1 MDFSTLFNSLQGQ
14 LGQHLPGIFG
24 ALAVLIGGWLIAVL
38 VRAGLNRFLH
48 IVGINKRISES
59 TGQEVDLAS
68 GISLGAFILILLIT
82 LIGVFSSL
90 NLQAVSEPFNVMV
103 TQIFE
108 YLPRIFA
115 GLILLAIAWGIAT
128 LVRLVVT
135 KALSTT
141 NLDERLS
148 AEAGMQPMSN
158 NVGNM
163 LFWIIILMFL
173 PALLSTFE
181 LNGLLSPVQGMVDEF
196 LAMVPNIFAASVIA
210 LVGWIVAKILRG
222 LVTNIL
228 ATSGIDNISKAADI
242 DGKNAIKLSN
252 VVGMLVFIFVF
263 VPTLIAALDA
273 LQMEAISLPASNM
286 LSMMFEAVPN
296 ILAAAVILTITYYV
310 AKFVATLIV
319 NLLTSIGFN
328 EVPAKLGCADTFTK
342 KSTVSDLIGKIVVF
356 FAMLFATV
364 EAANRLGFSQV
375 SDIVGMFIQFGAD
388 ILLGSIILMVGF
400 WLANLAYKA
409 IDRASG
415 KESSGLA
422 NIARIAIIGLVV
434 AMGLR
439 AMGIADD
446 IVNMAFG
453 LTLGSVAVA
462 VALAFGLGGRE
473 AAGKQ
478 LEYWFSKMRDG
489 DK

>member
-1 MDFSTLFNSLQGQ
+1 M
-14 LGQHLPGIFG
+14 
-24 ALAVLIGGWLIAVL
+24 
-38 VRAGLNRFLH
+38 
-48 IVGINKRISES
+48 VGINKRIAES

-68 GISLGAFILILLIT
+68 GISFGAFIIILLIT
-82 LIGVFSSL
+82 IIGVFSSL
-90 NLQAVSEPFNVMV
+90 NLQAVSQPFNIMV
-103 TQIFE
+103 SQIFT
-108 YLPRIFA
+108 YLPRVFA
-115 GLILLAIAWGIAT
+115 GLLLLGIAWAIAT
-128 LVRLVVT
+128 LVRVMVT
-135 KALSTT
+135 KTLATT
-141 NLDERLS
+141 KLDEKLS
-148 AEAGMQPMSN
+148 LEAGMQPMSN

-181 LNGLLSPVQGMVDEF
+181 LNGLLAPVQGMVDEF
-196 LAMVPNIFAASVIA
+196 LAIIPNIFAGGVIA
-210 LVGWIVAKILRG
+210 LVGWVVAKILRG

-228 ATSGIDNISKAADI
+228 ATSGIDNINKAVGVKDS
-242 DGKNAIKLSN
+242 NAIKLSN

-263 VPTLIAALDA
+263 IPTLIAALDA
-273 LQMEAISLPASNM
+273 LQMEAISQPASDM
-286 LSMMFEAVPN
+286 LALMFSAIPN

-310 AKFVATLIV
+310 AKFIAVLVV
-319 NLLTSIGFN
+319 NLLSGIGFN
-328 EVPAKLGCADTFTK
+328 AVPAKLGFADTFSK
-342 KSTVSDLIGKIVVF
+342 KSTASDLVGKVIVF
-356 FAMLFATV
+356 FAMLFATI

-375 SDIVGMFIQFGAD
+375 SDIISLFIQFGGD
-388 ILLGSIILMVGF
+388 VLLGSIILMVGF
-400 WLANLAYKA
+400 WLANLAYNA

-415 KESSGLA
+415 KKSSGLA

-478 LEYWFSKMRDG
+478 LEHWFSKMRDG
-489 DK
+489 K

>member
-1 MDFSTLFNSLQGQ
+1 MDFSTLFNSLQEQ

-38 VRAGLNRFLH
+38 VRAALNRFLH
-48 IVGINKRISES
+48 MIGINKRISES

-103 TQIFE
+103 IQIFQ

-115 GLILLAIAWGIAT
+115 GLILLGVAWAIAT
-128 LVRLVVT
+128 LIRLVVT
-135 KALSTT
+135 KALATT
-141 NLDERLS
+141 KLDEKLS
-148 AEAGMQPMSN
+148 AAAGMQPMSK

-181 LNGLLSPVQGMVDEF
+181 LNGLLAPVQGMVDQF
-196 LAMVPNIFAASVIA
+196 LGMVPNIFAAGVIA

-222 LVTNIL
+222 LVTNII
-228 ATSGIDNISKAADI
+228 ATSGIDNIAKAVDT
-242 DGKNAIKLSN
+242 DGKNVITLSN
-252 VVGMLVFIFVF
+252 VAGMLVFIFVF
-263 VPTLIAALDA
+263 IPTLIAALDA
-273 LQMEAISLPASNM
+273 LEMSAISQPASNM

-328 EVPAKLGCADTFTK
+328 AIPATLGFADTFTK
-342 KSTVSDLIGKIVVF
+342 KATISDLVGKILIF

-364 EAANRLGFSQV
+364 EAANRLGFSEV
-375 SDIVGMFIQFGAD
+375 SDIVSIFIQFGGD
-388 ILLGSIILMVGF
+388 ILLGTVILIIGF
-400 WLANLAYKA
+400 WLANLAYRA

-415 KESSGLA
+415 KASTGLA

-478 LEYWFSKMRDG
+478 LEYWFKKMRDG
-489 DK
+489 SE

>member
-38 VRAGLNRFLH
+38 VRAGLNRFLNM
-48 IVGINKRISES
+48 IGINKRISES
-59 TGQEVDLAS
+59 TGQEVDIAS

-103 TQIFE
+103 TQIFQ

-115 GLILLAIAWGIAT
+115 GLILLAIAWAIAT
-128 LVRLVVT
+128 LVRLIVT
-135 KALSTT
+135 KALATT
-141 NLDERLS
+141 KLDEKLS

-196 LAMVPNIFAASVIA
+196 LAMVPNIFAAGVIA

-228 ATSGIDNISKAADI
+228 ATSGIDNITKAVDL

-263 VPTLIAALDA
+263 IPTLIAALDA
-273 LQMEAISLPASNM
+273 LQMDAISQPASNM

-310 AKFVATLIV
+310 AKFVAALVV
-319 NLLTSIGFN
+319 NLLSSIGFN
-328 EVPAKLGCADTFTK
+328 EIPAKLGCADTFTA
-342 KSTVSDLIGKIVVF
+342 KSTVSDLVGKIVIF

-364 EAANRLGFSQV
+364 EAANRLGFDQV

-388 ILLGSIILMVGF
+388 ILLGAVILIVGF
-400 WLANLAYKA
+400 WLANLAYNA

-415 KESSGLA
+415 KQTSGLA

-453 LTLGSVAVA
+453 LTLGAVAVA
-462 VALAFGLGGRE
+462 TALAFGLGGRE

>member
-48 IVGINKRISES
+48 MIGINNRISES

-90 NLQAVSEPFNVMV
+90 NLQAVSAPFNVMV
-103 TQIFE
+103 TEIFE

-128 LVRLVVT
+128 LVRLLAT
-135 KALSTT
+135 KALSSV
-141 NLDERLS
+141 NLDEKLS
-148 AEAGMQPMSN
+148 KEAGMQPMSN

-181 LNGLLSPVQGMVDEF
+181 LNGLLAPVQGMVDEF
-196 LAMVPNIFAASVIA
+196 LAMVPNIFAGGVIA
-210 LVGWIVAKILRG
+210 LVGWVVAKILRG

-228 ATSGIDNISKAADI
+228 ATSGIDNISKTAGI
-242 DGKNAIKLSN
+242 ESKSNIKLSN
-252 VVGMLVFIFVF
+252 VIGMLVFIFVF
-263 VPTLIAALDA
+263 IPTLIAALDA
-273 LQMEAISLPASNM
+273 LQMETISQPASHM
-286 LSMMFEAVPN
+286 LAMMFEAVPN

-310 AKFVATLIV
+310 AKFIAALVV
-319 NLLTSIGFN
+319 NLLAGIGFN
-328 EVPAKLGCADTFTK
+328 GVPAKLGYADTFTS
-342 KSTVSDLIGKIVVF
+342 KSTISDLVGKIIIF

-375 SDIVGMFIQFGAD
+375 SDIMGMFIQFGGD
-388 ILLGSIILMVGF
+388 VLLGSVILMVGF
-400 WLANLAYKA
+400 WLANLAYSA

-415 KESSGLA
+415 KQSSGLA

-489 DK
+489 KK